1 MSDLINQYRRDLK
14 NLRKQL
20 NPIQS
25 KRYKIIENGKEKT
38 IDDRTDEEKIQA
50 SLLSQMISSTEYALF
65 WLENGYPKPAEL
77 KKVNK
82 KRKTQLWGS
91 IDDLVQQKISKSDL
105 LHLWVNDNKKENEI
119 MPIKKSEHIQ
129 QVKEILAI
137 LSKQEREY
145 FLLKH
150 QAMMSNKE
158 CAEKMGIKEGT
169 VKSMSQ
175 RIRTKIE
182 NYFIQPTQTALFY
195 FEE

>member
-1 MSDLINQYRRDLK
+1 MSDLINQYRQDLK

-20 NPIQS
+20 NPIQR

-77 KKVNK
+77 KKANK

-105 LHLWVNDNKKENEI
+105 LHLWVNDNQKEDNILSTE
-119 MPIKKSEHIQ
+119 KSENIQ